1 MTISSLSDP
10 IKERIPR
17 LLENVTFGDDVAW
30 EANVQL
36 QPTPEGMVPMV
47 GVILIIPSGI
57 LGQEI
62 VGAAIMPL
70 GMAQSDDNMVQHLR
84 AMWENLI
91 NQRSQIL
98 ANPQAPPGPGG
109 LYLPPN
115 GNHPS

>member
-1 MTISSLSDP
+1 MITSLSDP

-17 LLENVTFGDDVAW
+17 LLESVTFGEDVQW

-36 QPTPEGMVPMV
+36 QPTPQGMVPMV
-47 GVILIIPSGI
+47 GVILIIPSGL

-70 GMAQSDDNMVQHLR
+70 GMAQGDETLMDHLR

-91 NQRSQIL
+91 AQRSQML

>member
-17 LLENVTFGDDVAW
+17 LLEYITFGEDVAW
-30 EANVQL
+30 EVNIQL
-36 QPTPEGMVPMV
+36 QPTPQGMTPMA
-47 GVILIIPSGI
+47 GVILIIPSGL

-70 GMAQSDDNMVQHLR
+70 GMAQNDDAMEQHLR

-91 NQRSQIL
+91 AQRSNML
-98 ANPQAPPGPGG
+98 ANPEGPPGG
-109 LYLPPN
+109 LIIPNN
-115 GNHPS
+115 GNHPPL